1 MHSVDVIGE
10 SGEEERRNLGGV
22 YGLCACLSA
31 ALWGTVNFK
40 ITDAF
45 SFMSVAHKALILI
58 LSVAIFLQGRASGLG
73 GC

>member
-1 MHSVDVIGE
+1 MDVIGE

-45 SFMSVAHKALILI
+45 SFMSVVGGF
-58 LSVAIFLQGRASGLG
+58 SVELPHSRSSAEYSNGTSH
-73 GC
+73 